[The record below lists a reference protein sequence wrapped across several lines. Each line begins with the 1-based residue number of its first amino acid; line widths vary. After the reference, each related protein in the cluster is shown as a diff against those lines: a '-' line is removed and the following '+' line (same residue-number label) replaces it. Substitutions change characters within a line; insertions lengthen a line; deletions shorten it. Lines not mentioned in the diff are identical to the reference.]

1 MYIGDTPA
9 SEHIY
14 EHAQVMDENMEIE
27 SAVLAGPVT
36 FTQTVTVTGVFSN
49 CQR

>member
-14 EHAQVMDENMEIE
+14 EHAQVMDEYEKINR
-27 SAVLAGPVT
+27 SSQVQLPLP
-36 FTQTVTVTGVFSN
+36 QTVTVTGVLVIL
-49 CQR
+49 